1 MDNLI
6 FTFSHILLQIKFHI
20 LKDQQLQVNIKVTI
34 VCHLVTFYSYMV
46 TDKKAAKS
54 VTGYR

>member
-20 LKDQQLQVNIKVTI
+20 LKDQQANIKVTI
-34 VCHLVTFYSYMV
+34 VCYLVTFYSNMV

-54 VTGYR
+54 VTGYG